1 MSLVTEEI
9 KASASEVYH
18 GDEICQEKSKSLLQ
32 EMGMPRGLL
41 PLKDI
46 EECGITP
53 YVSDD
58 ALLLLQPIGN
68 NMLIRFSWSSLNIRL
83 CQREYIILT
92 AAARIILGFCGNQI
106 TFSLQSS
113 RRPLPVHCP
122 QHNLSDVPIQILPF
136 LIFFYPKHVAVQQRL
151 VLNYTSILDL
161 AMFHVYLPEKC
172 WPRSTIM
179 EYDENL
185 MDRISELPQEL
196 LARILCLLPFEEV
209 VRTTGPVL
217 FHGDGEIY
225 GSLSPGQ
232 VLESLLS
239 GCPLLETLHV
249 SHSQS
254 AQLTKLE
261 LRDVSYGLPRIKER
275 DDVLQAFPSCLETC
289 ASQLVNLSLQFP
301 FEVEILHYPKL
312 PNLRYLTCEV
322 REFDFERESKG
333 LLKFW
338 RWMMNVVK
346 EVQRMIKKRRR
357 LEMKSLRVVEIVGFV
372 GAEADTTLLLYL
384 AKTALNLDNIV
395 INTCP
400 PHWDKT
406 RLEGLP
412 MVCSWNIDLKEL
424 TFMYSDSLL
433 LYRIITTFL
442 ATNPF
447 NYQKKRY
454 PLQPK
459 LDLFGVGSRFK
470 HEYNDNLKDW
480 ISQLPEE
487 LLARIFSS
495 LSFEEVGGV
504 CRMDYSSSKLTSSY
518 ELRVDCD
525 LTVRY
530 TPDINRWIEVALMKK
545 VKRLELD
552 FKPCSSVHLIR
563 DSGCYRFERRF
574 CASSEIK
581 LLTSLC
587 FKHVN
592 VCGQV
597 LESVLSNCPLLEKL
611 HVSHSPSVQLTK
623 LDVSGSSLRLK
634 HLHISFCKHLKLI
647 EVYAPNLVSFEHSSR
662 KAEHL
667 VLRYIPQLRDVSYGV
682 PWMCFI
688 GVDGLRSFPGCLSTC
703 ASQLVNLSL
712 QFLFEIELEMDYTH
726 RLKKGGGEEIEKA
739 IQVAEMMIR
748 YRGGHKT
755 RSLREVEIVGFS
767 GAEAETALLIYL
779 AKTSLNLDSIAINT
793 RPSHWNR
800 AAKAG
805 FYLNKPGKARR
816 FDYDLLLKHLPEGA
830 DIHLL

>member
-1 MSLVTEEI
+1 M
-9 KASASEVYH
+9 
-18 GDEICQEKSKSLLQ
+18 
-32 EMGMPRGLL
+32 
-41 PLKDI
+41 
-46 EECGITP
+46 
-53 YVSDD
+53 
-58 ALLLLQPIGN
+58 
-68 NMLIRFSWSSLNIRL
+68 
-83 CQREYIILT
+83 
-92 AAARIILGFCGNQI
+92 AR
-106 TFSLQSS
+106 
-113 RRPLPVHCP
+113 H
-122 QHNLSDVPIQILPF
+122 
-136 LIFFYPKHVAVQQRL
+136 L
-151 VLNYTSILDL
+151 VLRY
-161 AMFHVYLPEKC
+161 V
-172 WPRSTIM
+172 
-179 EYDENL
+179 
-185 MDRISELPQEL
+185 PQ
-196 LARILCLLPFEEV
+196 
-209 VRTTGPVL
+209 
-217 FHGDGEIY
+217 
-225 GSLSPGQ
+225 
-232 VLESLLS
+232 
-239 GCPLLETLHV
+239 
-249 SHSQS
+249 
-254 AQLTKLE
+254 

-333 LLKFW
+333 LLKLLRFIDSSPLLHKFK
-338 RWMMNVVK
+338 VE

-495 LSFEEVGGV
+495 LSFEEVV
-504 CRMDYSSSKLTSSY
+504 RTSVLSRIWRDLWKFTTVTLNFDDSKTIISSRMKLKKHR
-518 ELRVDCD
+518 EG
-525 LTVRY
+525 
-530 TPDINRWIEVALMKK
+530 WIEVALMKK

-634 HLHISFCKHLKLI
+634 HLHISFCKHLKRI